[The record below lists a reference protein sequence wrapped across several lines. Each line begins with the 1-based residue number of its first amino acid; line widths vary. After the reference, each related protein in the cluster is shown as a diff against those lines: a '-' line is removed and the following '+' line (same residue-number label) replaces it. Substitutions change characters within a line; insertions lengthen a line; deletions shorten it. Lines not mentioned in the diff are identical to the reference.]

1 MILPGAADG
10 GAATRA
16 MMNTTRQ
23 VGEMQRLFVSGAM
36 RSDPGRVR
44 ANNEDRVACVIPREG
59 DLAEGRGLLAL
70 VADGMGGH
78 AAGEVASLIAAET
91 VLRVY
96 YEARGTPPEGL
107 AAGFAAAN
115 QAIHQRSRDDAACA
129 GMGTTCTVLAV
140 CDNRAFLAHIGD
152 SRAYLLREGEIR
164 QISDDD
170 SLVGGLV
177 RSGAISAE
185 EASHR
190 PDRNVILK
198 ALGTAPVAE
207 PAIWGDGMPL
217 HSGDIF
223 VLCSD
228 GLSDLVED
236 ARIAEIVRRL
246 PPAGAC
252 EALIGAALEAG
263 GHDNV
268 SVGVFAVSDTPP
280 PPEAPARVTRTRR
293 VSQPAAEAS

>member
-1 MILPGAADG
+1 M
-10 GAATRA
+10 T
-16 MMNTTRQ
+16 NTTRHL
-23 VGEMQRLFVSGAM
+23 GAMQRLFVRGAM
-36 RSDPGRVR
+36 RSDPGCVR

-59 DLAEGRGLLAL
+59 DLARGRGLLAL

-96 YEARGTPPEGL
+96 YEARGTPAERL

-115 QAIHQRSRDDAACA
+115 QAIRQRSRDDKSCT
-129 GMGTTCTVLAV
+129 GMGTTCTALAV
-140 CDNRAFLAHIGD
+140 CDNQAFLAHIGD
-152 SRAYLLREGEIR
+152 SRAYLLREGKIR

-170 SLVGGLV
+170 SLVGALV
-177 RSGAISAE
+177 RAGAISAD
-185 EASHR
+185 EAGKR

-198 ALGTAPVAE
+198 ALGTAPLVE
-207 PAIWGDGMPL
+207 PAIWGNGMPL
-217 HSGDIF
+217 RSGDIF

-228 GLSDLVED
+228 GLSDLVD
-236 ARIAEIVRRL
+236 GARIAETARRL

-280 PPEAPARVTRTRR
+280 LPEAPERVTRTRS
-293 VSQPAAEAS
+293 VAQPAAEAS